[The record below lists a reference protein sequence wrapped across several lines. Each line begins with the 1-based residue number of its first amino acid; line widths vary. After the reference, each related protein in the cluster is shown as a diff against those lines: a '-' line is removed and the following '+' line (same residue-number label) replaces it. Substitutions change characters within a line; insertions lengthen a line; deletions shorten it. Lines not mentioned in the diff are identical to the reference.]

1 MEEAGLFK
9 TTLGQFL
16 GYGCSPEFYHCRWQS
31 DGFRTYRKLCK
42 TGLVYDVIG
51 TQNCNYDY
59 NVKSCG
65 ISGGV
70 PATCNST
77 SFHCSLSEQCVPLSQ
92 RCDGRYDCSL
102 EEDEQ
107 NCPLCAADDFA
118 CIVSEQCIGA
128 NRRCNG
134 IAECSDG
141 TDEMN
146 CDGESHNVAVRRI
159 FQRLGVVEVE

>member
-1 MEEAGLFK
+1 MEEAGLLK
-9 TTLGQFL
+9 ATLGQFL
-16 GYGCSPEFYHCRWQS
+16 GYECSEEFYHCRWQS
-31 DGFRTYRKLCK
+31 DGFRTYRKHCK
-42 TGLVYDVIG
+42 TGLVYDVLG

-65 ISGGV
+65 IRGGA
-70 PATCNST
+70 PTTCNST

-92 RCDGRYDCSL
+92 RCDGHYDCSL

-107 NCPLCAADDFA
+107 NCPLCTADEFA
-118 CIVSEQCIGA
+118 CIVSEQCIDA

-141 TDEMN
+141 TDEMD
-146 CDGESHNVAVRRI
+146 CDGESVH
-159 FQRLGVVEVE
+159 QRAHVQ